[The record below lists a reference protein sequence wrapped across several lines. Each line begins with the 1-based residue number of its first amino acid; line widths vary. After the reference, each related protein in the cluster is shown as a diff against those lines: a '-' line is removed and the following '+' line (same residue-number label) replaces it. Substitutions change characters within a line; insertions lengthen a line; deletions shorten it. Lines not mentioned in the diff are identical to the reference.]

1 MKGKELLLALE
12 LLEKEKKISKDII
25 IEGIKEALDRAY
37 KKEIDPDSTIEVDFD
52 KETGVFSIFNIM
64 KVVKQEDLQ
73 DDMTEITLEDARKI
87 DVSLGLGD
95 DYRRPIPFTDYSR
108 MAAMQVKQVIKQ
120 KISEAQKVVVYD
132 AWAPKIGTIIS
143 AQVEKYDEANKTAVI
158 DLGNNIFGFITSAG
172 MVPGEY
178 LKPGRT
184 YMFYVQDVKQTSKG
198 WPIILSR
205 SAPGFVKYLLTVE
218 IPEIQD
224 GTIDIVSVSR
234 NAGDRTK
241 IAVKANNEF
250 VDPIGSIVG
259 KKGSR
264 LASVS
269 SQIKNEKIDVVLWD
283 EDPIKFIVNALSPAQ
298 VYGVAILE
306 NNEKVKDAYVI
317 VPDDQLSL
325 AIGKK
330 GSAAKL
336 SAQLTG
342 WNLDIKSRAQALED
356 GIEYEENGNANQPRK
371 VRNQNI
377 RNDNRPKVPRP
388 QKPSINLEDYKL
400 SDNDYDLFNRD
411 DIKDLDITSKPV
423 VEKVEKEKVETKKA
437 TPKKAK
443 SNKISKEE
451 MLSLLEKKTER
462 KIETKVIDED
472 EEKIVVKAK
481 ASKKVEGYKPKE
493 IDYSS
498 MGFELDDLK
507 DTGNSIQDLDELDEL
522 IEEEYEELYDK

>member
-1 MKGKELLLALE
+1 MKGKELLLALD
-12 LLEKEKKISKDII
+12 LLEKEKKISREII
-25 IEGIKEALDRAY
+25 IDGIKEALDRAY
-37 KKEIDPDSTIEVDFD
+37 KKEIDPDCTIEVDFD
-52 KETGVFSIFNIM
+52 KETGVFSIFNVM
-64 KVVKQEDLQ
+64 KVVKKEDLQ
-73 DDMTEITLEDARKI
+73 DDMTEITLEEARQI

-95 DYRRPIPFTDYSR
+95 EYRRPVPFSDYSR

-132 AWAPKIGTIIS
+132 AWAPKIGTIVS

-172 MVPGEY
+172 MVPGEH
-178 LKPGRT
+178 LNPGKT

-205 SAPGFVKYLLTVE
+205 SSPGFVKYLLTVE

-224 GTIDIVSVSR
+224 GTIEIVSVSR

-259 KKGSR
+259 KKGAR

-306 NNEKVKDAYVI
+306 NNDRVKDAYVI

-325 AIGKK
+325 AIGKR

-342 WNLDIKSRAQALED
+342 WNLDIKSRAQAMED

-371 VRNQNI
+371 VRNQNV
-377 RNDNRPKVPRP
+377 RTENRPRPVKP
-388 QKPSINLEDYKL
+388 QKPSINLDDYKL
-400 SDNDYDLFNRD
+400 NDNDYDLFNRET
-411 DIKDLDITSKPV
+411 IQDLDTVVKPI
-423 VEKVEKEKVETKKA
+423 ETKKVETKEENKA
-437 TPKKAK
+437 VIKKTK
-443 SNKISKEE
+443 SKKISKEE
-451 MLSLLEKKTER
+451 MLSLLEKKVDRT
-462 KIETKVIDED
+462 
-472 EEKIVVKAK
+472 KAK
-481 ASKKVEGYKPKE
+481 AVVEDNEEKVVIKAKTSKKVEGYKPKE

-507 DTGNSIQDLDELDEL
+507 DSDNKIQDIDDLDEM
-522 IEEEYEELYDK
+522 IEAEYEELYDK